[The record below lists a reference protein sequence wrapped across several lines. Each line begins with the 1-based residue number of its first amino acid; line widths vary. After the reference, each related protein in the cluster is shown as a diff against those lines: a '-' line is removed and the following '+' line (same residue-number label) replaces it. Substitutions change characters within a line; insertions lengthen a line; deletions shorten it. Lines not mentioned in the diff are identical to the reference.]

1 MANGLAQSQSLLKPD
16 RTKLLQYPT
25 LSLKERDRRW
35 GLVRKMMEENGVKAL
50 IAIPGGLWDDPSSY
64 LSNCLWPRQAHTVL
78 FPLQGEPV
86 SFGGFHL
93 LPVDTL
99 LKSEAYGIESWVR
112 DWRYAQGSADDWVT
126 LLKER
131 GLTHGRIGI
140 LGNGHFTRNIQI
152 LVGNALTNSIKA
164 ALPDVE
170 FTDLWDAFVHIWIV
184 KEQEEIAMFRK
195 AALMMEVASEEF
207 VAACK
212 PGNTVADVQA
222 AFMGSLLPYGADI
235 WRTEVSTEPDGG
247 RGILWMGNGLKPP
260 EIRKGHLVCTEF
272 FGNVGTLH
280 AQAQITV
287 SVGEPSAEKAKL
299 ADIARE
305 AYEIGLKT
313 LRPGITFAQLAEAI
327 GEPNQREGAW
337 HLSPMAHTMNPHAG
351 VTNVTEGIRG
361 PRGFTGVN
369 ERFGNVRL
377 PEQKME
383 RGDLVIKEGMTLQF
397 EPNACYGRTYV
408 NIGGNILVT
417 KDGCEELNSIPTRMV
432 VVPA

>member
-1 MANGLAQSQSLLKPD
+1 MANGLAQSQSLPKPD
-16 RTKLLQYPT
+16 RTKLLEYPT

-35 GLVRKMMEENGVKAL
+35 GLIRKMMEENDVKAL

-64 LSNCLWPRQAHTVL
+64 LSNCLWPRQTHTVL

-112 DWRYAQGSADDWVT
+112 DWRYAQESADDWVT

-170 FTDLWDAFVHIWIV
+170 FTDLCDAFVDIRIV
-184 KEQEEIAMFRK
+184 KDQEEIAMFRK

-247 RGILWMGNGLKPP
+247 RGIVWMGNGLKPP

-287 SVGEPSAEKAKL
+287 SVGEPTAEKAKL

-313 LRPGITFAQLAEAI
+313 LRPGITFGELAEAM

-337 HLSPMAHTMNPHAG
+337 HSEPACAYDESSCGRH
-351 VTNVTEGIRG
+351 ECDRG
-361 PRGFTGVN
+361 NKRSKGFH
-369 ERFGNVRL
+369 
-377 PEQKME
+377 
-383 RGDLVIKEGMTLQF
+383 
-397 EPNACYGRTYV
+397 
-408 NIGGNILVT
+408 
-417 KDGCEELNSIPTRMV
+417 GCE
-432 VVPA
+432 